1 MSGYFHDMMPLLPLC
16 NELKVNRR
24 VRSCQITECQ
34 AIAIDTSA
42 VRTNLESVMHSS
54 KATSADCQCPE
65 NSSDSHCVVTICHYL
80 AMFEVE
86 LLHSFLAS

>member
-1 MSGYFHDMMPLLPLC
+1 MFDMMPLC
-16 NELKVNRR
+16 NELKVNRG

-65 NSSDSHCVVTICHYL
+65 NSSDSHCAVTICHYL